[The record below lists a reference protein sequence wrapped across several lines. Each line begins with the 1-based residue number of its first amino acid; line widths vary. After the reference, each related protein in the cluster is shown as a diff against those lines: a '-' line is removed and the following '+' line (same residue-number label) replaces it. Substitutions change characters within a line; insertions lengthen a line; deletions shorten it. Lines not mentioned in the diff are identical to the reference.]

1 MIPNHEIES
10 ALHADHNGTITIASH
25 IPTYDLDNTHGVG
38 INPNLRSTYYYTR
51 SLWGW
56 GRATRLG
63 YDQHQWSL
71 QMLSAETMKHHRL

>member
-1 MIPNHEIES
+1 MK
-10 ALHADHNGTITIASH
+10 LKVLFVLITMAQSLASD

-38 INPNLRSTYYYTR
+38 INPNLRAMYYYTR